1 MGEHHCDIIQEG
13 NRYVLV
19 DRGTPLGTVVN
30 GMRVSRHVLRQGD
43 AIAVGNSVL
52 VFNMK

>member
-1 MGEHHCDIIQEG
+1 VGEHHCDIIQEG

-19 DRGTPLGTVVN
+19 DCGTPLGTVVN